1 MPYKNKAFK
10 VFKISFEALRIN
22 KNHKIFSKAYI
33 YYITEFKIINLIL
46 KAFLLMQII
55 KSHLN
60 NIKLKFKSQKS
71 KFKVKNQNLKE
82 EQRDV
87 LF

>member
-1 MPYKNKAFK
+1 
-10 VFKISFEALRIN
+10 
-22 KNHKIFSKAYI
+22 
-33 YYITEFKIINLIL
+33 
-46 KAFLLMQII
+46 MQII

-60 NIKLKFKSQKS
+60 NIKSKFKRQKS
-71 KFKVKNQNLKE
+71 KFKVKIQNLKE

>member
-1 MPYKNKAFK
+1 
-10 VFKISFEALRIN
+10 
-22 KNHKIFSKAYI
+22 
-33 YYITEFKIINLIL
+33 
-46 KAFLLMQII
+46 MQII